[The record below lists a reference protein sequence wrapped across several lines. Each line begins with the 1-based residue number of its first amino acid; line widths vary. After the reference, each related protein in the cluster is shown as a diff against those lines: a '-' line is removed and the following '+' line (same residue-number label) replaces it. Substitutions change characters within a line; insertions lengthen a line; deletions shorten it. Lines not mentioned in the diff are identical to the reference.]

1 MSADSKKLYKK
12 HEKTFIAMGTVNAL
26 TVFCKDTCAHF
37 DQAEGALK
45 KAAAK
50 VNELEDRLSVFKEGS
65 DISRVNRSAGIR
77 PQKVCRETFE
87 LLLRAKNFSALSG
100 GAFDITTR
108 PLSNLWNFGKKDCQT
123 AEQKEVKKAMRLV
136 NYRDL
141 ILDESNLTA
150 FLHRTEQSVD
160 LGGIAKGYAADE
172 VKRILRECGI
182 KSALINLGGN
192 IVTLGTRPDGEDWH
206 IGIQNPLAE
215 RGQFIGTI
223 PVREGTVVTSG
234 SNERFYMKN
243 GIRYHHILDPRT
255 GCPVQN
261 GLLSVTVLC
270 ENSADA
276 DALTT
281 ALFVLGPEK
290 SDPLLRATGAQ
301 AAFITEKLDLFMTG
315 DMMRQF
321 EPAELKKRICI

>member
-1 MSADSKKLYKK
+1 MSADSNKLYKK
-12 HEKTFIAMGTVNAL
+12 HEKTFIAMGTIN
-26 TVFCKDTCAHF
+26 TISVFCRDTSAHF
-37 DQAEGALK
+37 DQTKRALE
-45 KAAAK
+45 KAAAR
-50 VNELEDRLSVFKEGS
+50 VNELEERLSVFNEGS
-65 DISRVNRSAGIR
+65 DISRLNRSAGIR

-87 LLLRAKNFSALSG
+87 LLLRAKEFSSLSG

-108 PLSNLWNFGKKDCQT
+108 PLSSLWDFGKKDCHPPK
-123 AEQKEVKKAMRLV
+123 EKEIQKMLRLV
-136 NYRDL
+136 DYRDL
-141 ILDESNLTA
+141 ILDESDTSAYL
-150 FLHRTEQSVD
+150 RRPGQSVD

-192 IVTLGTRPDGEDWH
+192 IVTLGARPDGEDWH
-206 IGIQNPLAE
+206 IGIQNPLAP

-255 GCPVQN
+255 GYPVQN
-261 GLLSVTVLC
+261 GQLSVTVFYA
-270 ENSADA
+270 NSADA

-290 SDPLLRATGAQ
+290 ADPLLRATGAQ

-315 DMMRQF
+315 DMMKRF
-321 EPAELKKRICI
+321 EPAELKKRIYI